1 MVVVGALVGAW
12 FDRRA
17 GRRPA
22 AQADATRQ
30 LGVLLASGLIV
41 GESLL
46 GVVFS
51 AVVVFTGRATP
62 IALVGSH
69 FATAAM
75 WLGGVTFAA
84 VVYVLYRWVP
94 TLVRT

>member
-17 GRRPA
+17 ERKPNGE
-22 AQADATRQ
+22 ATKQ

-46 GVVFS
+46 AVIFAAIVGFSGNQGPIVLVGKGFETPSIVIGGVVF
-51 AVVVFTGRATP
+51 AVTVF
-62 IALVGSH
+62 
-69 FATAAM
+69 
-75 WLGGVTFAA
+75 
-84 VVYVLYRWVP
+84 VLYRWIIRM
-94 TLVRT
+94 VRTTA

>member
-17 GRRPA
+17 DRHPGAEP
-22 AQADATRQ
+22 TKQ

-46 GVVFS
+46 AVIFAAIVGLSGKQGPIALAGADFERPSIIIGGVVF
-51 AVVVFTGRATP
+51 AALVVLLYRWIIRMGRAT
-62 IALVGSH
+62 A
-69 FATAAM
+69 
-75 WLGGVTFAA
+75 
-84 VVYVLYRWVP
+84 
-94 TLVRT
+94 